1 MADVARWSA
10 NDSTLLIDTASGI
23 YDALLL
29 IDDVLGGLSAE
40 RQFVTKNEMMNVLL
54 DVRGLLTAVPVP

>member
-29 IDDVLGGLSAE
+29 IDDALGGLSAE

>member
-29 IDDVLGGLSAE
+29 IDDALGGLNAE
-40 RQFVTKNEMMNVLL
+40 RQFVPKNEMMNVLL

>member
-10 NDSTLLIDTASGI
+10 NDATLLIDTASGI

-29 IDDVLGGLSAE
+29 IDDALGSLSAE
-40 RQFVTKNEMMNVLL
+40 RQFVPKNEMMNVLL